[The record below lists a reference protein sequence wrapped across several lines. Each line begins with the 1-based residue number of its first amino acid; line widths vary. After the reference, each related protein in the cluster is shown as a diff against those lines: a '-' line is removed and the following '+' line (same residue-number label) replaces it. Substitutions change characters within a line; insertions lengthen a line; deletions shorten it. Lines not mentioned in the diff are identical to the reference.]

1 MNLENQEQYELN
13 AHAEARQESQKFTI
27 SYTRDFLLSLSGL
40 DVCKKLPSGFDE
52 SILSEFEDASQDRF
66 RISGG
71 LTSQSYRRND
81 YSSSPPT
88 RGDGS
93 RSIHGRWDSRSSG
106 RSDRD
111 SDSQSDLD
119 SDSAKRG
126 NQSRRAWQVP
136 EHDGLLGSGSFP
148 RPAGYVTGTSVPKT
162 RANDQ
167 YPLNR
172 SNEPYHPPR
181 PYKAVPH
188 SRREINDS
196 LNDETFGS
204 SEYTSED
211 RAEEERKRRASFEL
225 MRKEQH
231 KSFQEKQKNP
241 EKRKDSFDFSEL
253 VDDPKDNK
261 KFLNKRN
268 ESDEPVTSNNDSDKS
283 SVPSA
288 APISRPLVPPG
299 FSSPIVEK
307 NIGNKS
313 LTHPQ
318 PLEIGNESDGRLFHA
333 KGNSLLSGDSN
344 NQEEKLSLEEIDS
357 RGELLGGPSIRFSVN
372 KRSEKILNPSL
383 GADISKYPVNK
394 DNQSKVLEPLEG
406 TESTEIMEHDAN
418 DVLGSKIVGE
428 SRPAHSTSILDK
440 LFGSALTLNGVGPSS
455 ITERNDVKVDD
466 SWSPHMVQSS
476 KFAQWF
482 LEEEKKPID
491 DLSSSWPNE
500 PADDFFPGRPN
511 KPVDEPSF
519 FRTTKSI
526 DDLSSGR
533 SSDLLSLIVGGEKSG
548 SLIVGGENGETLI
561 VGGEKSGSLIDVS
574 EKSGSQVFDDRAT
587 ENILP
592 SFPLQLSGIA
602 DGHVMPNS
610 MLGNVETI
618 DKLEAVPAVLT
629 CEDLEQSIMSEI
641 TEIAPVLQPHVEGW
655 NGLVADAEQK
665 KAGVDNHASQHLLSL
680 LQKGAEPFSG
690 LGIVSSDRQ
699 NIEVENLGTTFHD
712 SMETENISNAG
723 KPLTLETLFGTAFM
737 KELKSVGAPTSAQ
750 RGPSESLRVD
760 NSESSFPMVDNI
772 LGSTA
777 DIASS
782 IPGRGN
788 SVLASN
794 QRPHA
799 TPETIGQRL
808 LGFDIQSKVDP
819 SELRTEFRSK
829 LGGFDGSAG
838 SRLPEEDSLIA
849 ANDSLN
855 LQNFMSGRNLAKA
868 ELLSRPER
876 AVGVAEKLAALNSV
890 YQDERTMIGGQ
901 EGPAIFRGPYD
912 MREPDV
918 QYHSGQEGPGIFRGP
933 YDMRE
938 PDVQYH
944 KIHGQSSS
952 PQLRPSQLNHGG
964 PRFHPLDSHPANS
977 NAQMKFMA
985 PENIIHHDPPNHQF
999 PANMVRP
1006 SFHHPNTGMTGLD
1019 PNPHNPML
1027 QQMHIPGN
1035 FPPHL
1040 LRGFPRGASMS
1051 PHPNNQATNFMQEPN
1066 LMQGFPFGQKPP
1078 SFGGPGIPPQGGDV
1092 GGGGHHPEALQRLI
1106 EMELRSNAKQ
1116 IHPFSTAGHN
1126 RGVYGNELLDMGF
1139 EFR

>member
-13 AHAEARQESQKFTI
+13 AHAEARQESQNRFTI

-318 PLEIGNESDGRLFHA
+318 PL
-333 KGNSLLSGDSN
+333 
-344 NQEEKLSLEEIDS
+344 
-357 RGELLGGPSIRFSVN
+357 
-372 KRSEKILNPSL
+372 
-383 GADISKYPVNK
+383 
-394 DNQSKVLEPLEG
+394 
-406 TESTEIMEHDAN
+406 
-418 DVLGSKIVGE
+418 
-428 SRPAHSTSILDK
+428 
-440 LFGSALTLNGVGPSS
+440 
-455 ITERNDVKVDD
+455 ERNDVKVDD